1 MLNTDMNLIVQTAFY
16 EQLQQAAKERE
27 QHRRYQTRSRRTLN
41 VRGRVGSMLV
51 AVGQRMQTLEN
62 AYAGPTA

>member
-1 MLNTDMNLIVQTAFY
+1 MSSDMNLIVQAAFY
-16 EQLQQAAKERE
+16 EHLQTAATERE

-51 AVGQRMQTLEN
+51 AVGQRMQTLDN
-62 AYAGPTA
+62 VYAEPTA